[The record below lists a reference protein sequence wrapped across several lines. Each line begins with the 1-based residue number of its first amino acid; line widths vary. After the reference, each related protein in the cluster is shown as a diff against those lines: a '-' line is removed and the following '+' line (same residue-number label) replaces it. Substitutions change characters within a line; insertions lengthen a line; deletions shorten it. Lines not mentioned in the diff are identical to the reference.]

1 MQRGLIATILLT
13 LALAGC
19 VGATVPTGATP
30 SVSTPSS
37 AVATPGSASASPTGS
52 SASPTRSDA
61 MLKLADL
68 PRIDGST
75 ANIPLIS
82 LVIQRLTG
90 VSQDVADN
98 TVKTTGTPTAWRNL
112 IDKSAD
118 VLVVY
123 EADKTVQAEVRKSKV
138 KLEVHPIGR
147 DALVFFTNSSNPVTS
162 LSTKQFKAIYTG
174 KISDWSAVGGP
185 KAEIIA
191 YQRPEESGSQA
202 LLRKYVVGSAKMA
215 KAPADR
221 ISGEMGS
228 IIEGV
233 ASYANSGNALGYSV
247 YYYLANMY
255 AVEGIKMLG
264 VSGVNPSRETIA
276 DGSYPY
282 TNDFYAVVRA
292 DEPAGSPAR
301 RVMEW
306 LLTADGQQAVVDA
319 GYVPATK

>member
-1 MQRGLIATILLT
+1 MQRGLIATTVLT

-19 VGATVPTGATP
+19 VGATVPTGSTP
-30 SVSTPSS
+30 PVSSPSS
-37 AVATPGSASASPTGS
+37 AVATPGPASPTGS
-52 SASPTRSDA
+52 EG

-82 LVIQRLTG
+82 LAIQRLTG
-90 VSQDVADN
+90 VGQDVADN

-138 KLEVHPIGR
+138 KLEAHPIGR

-162 LSTKQFKAIYTG
+162 LSTTQFKAIYTG
-174 KISDWSAVGGP
+174 RISDWSAVGGP
-185 KAEIIA
+185 KAEVIA

-202 LLRKYVVGSAKMA
+202 LLRKFVVGRAKMA

-221 ISGEMGS
+221 ISGEMGA

-255 AVEGIKMLG
+255 AVDGIKMLG
-264 VSGVNPSRETIA
+264 VSGVRPTSSTIA

-301 RVMEW
+301 KVMEW
-306 LLTADGQQAVVDA
+306 LLSQDGQQAVADA
-319 GYVPATK
+319 GYVPKR

>member
-1 MQRGLIATILLT
+1 MPRRSLAAIVAT
-13 LALAGC
+13 LALSGC
-19 VGATVPTGATP
+19 VGQAAPQSGAPAATP
-30 SVSTPSS
+30 SATSATTPSGTQ
-37 AVATPGSASASPTGS
+37 ATTSPST
-52 SASPTRSDA
+52 ATAPLMA
-61 MLKLADL
+61 LADL

-82 LVIQRLTG
+82 LVIQRLAG
-90 VSQDVADN
+90 VDQAQADN
-98 TVKTTGTPTAWRNL
+98 TVNTTGTPTAWRKL
-112 IDKSAD
+112 LDGSAD
-118 VLVVY
+118 LLVVY
-123 EADKTVQAEVRKSKV
+123 EADRTVQKEVTASKV

-174 KISDWSAVGGP
+174 KTTDWSKVGGP
-185 KAEIIA
+185 KAEIVA
-191 YQRPEESGSQA
+191 YQRPEQSGSQA
-202 LLRKYVVGSAKMA
+202 LLRKYVVGDAKLA

-221 ISGEMGS
+221 ISGEMGA

-255 AVEGIKMLG
+255 AVDGIKMMG
-264 VSGVNPSRETIA
+264 VSGVMPSSSTIA

-282 TNDFYAVVRA
+282 TNDFYVVVRA

-301 RVMEW
+301 KVLEW
-306 LLTADGQQAVVDA
+306 LLTADGQQTVVDA
-319 GYVPATK
+319 GYVPAAR